1 MTDPQHSGHKGLP
14 PIFDVHTHAFPDKVA
29 ASAIPRLE
37 DGARWF
43 ECRATFDG
51 TVAGLVASMDRAG
64 VRRAIVCSVATKPEQ
79 VQKITDWSASIAC
92 ERIVP
97 FASIH
102 PDFPDPEAEAGR
114 IARAGLKGLK
124 FHPQYMECPLDDPR
138 AVRVARAAAKENLA
152 ILFHAGY
159 DLAFDKDDLASPVR
173 VRRMREAVPELR
185 MTAAHLGSWER
196 WPEVL
201 EHLVGLPI
209 YFETSYTLGR
219 CPEELLMTILARHPP
234 EFLMFGTDA
243 PWTDQKREVEK
254 FLALPIP
261 EDLKRRMLWENAH
274 RFANMALA

>member
-138 AVRVARAAAKENLA
+138 AVRVARAAAKANLA

-159 DLAFDKDDLASPVR
+159 DLAFDKDDMASPVR